1 MSAGSTDLF
10 VPNDPV
16 LGQEIY
22 IDSAETGRFQKTGKE
37 IFAHRGDLTHDRTL
51 VNDFLRTEYS

>member
-22 IDSAETGRFQKTGKE
+22 IDSAETGDSKKREKKYS
-37 IFAHRGDLTHDRTL
+37 H
-51 VNDFLRTEYS
+51 TEAI